1 MIEQHL
7 YWRQDLL
14 KFAERLEK
22 RYRQKKWSDRTRYNI
37 EKEVF
42 LSFYIIRKLI
52 ENRRMN
58 GSVSSSRHTVTWY
71 PIIIGKTPSAEPKTF
86 AFTYL
91 LYHGWHEELTPVK
104 LCNQF
109 VHSRIFSPFT
119 MKPLRGD
126 MLGIFFASD
135 CQSKTGL
142 YYITLVKVIEII
154 LSAGRNRPIKL
165 KLVRKPN
172 GSFKVNLRL
181 RRRRTALG

>member
-14 KFAERLEK
+14 KVAERLEK

-37 EKEVF
+37 EKEIF

-71 PIIIGKTPSAEPKTF
+71 PIIIGETPSTEPKTF

-91 LYHGWHEELTPVK
+91 LYHGWREELTPAE

-109 VHSRIFSPFT
+109 VHSFIFFPFT
-119 MKPLRGD
+119 PFKRD
-126 MLGIFFASD
+126 MFGIFFASD
-135 CQSKTGL
+135 RQSKTGL
-142 YYITLVKVIEII
+142 YYVTLVKVIEII
-154 LSAGRNRPIKL
+154 LSAGRNRPTKL

-172 GSFKVNLRL
+172 GSFKVSLRL
-181 RRRRTALG
+181 RR